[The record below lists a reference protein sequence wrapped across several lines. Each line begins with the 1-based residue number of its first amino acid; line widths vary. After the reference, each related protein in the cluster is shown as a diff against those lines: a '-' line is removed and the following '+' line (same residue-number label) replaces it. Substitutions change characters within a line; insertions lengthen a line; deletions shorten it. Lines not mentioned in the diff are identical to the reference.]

1 MTTVAPN
8 NTLIIKPNTAPEQ
21 DLKVAN
27 TKNSAGKFSLKCND
41 LDPIDYAI
49 DAFAER
55 NFVIPIGTTIFKNT
69 GNVDL
74 EVTTGA

>member
-8 NTLIIKPNTAPEQ
+8 NTLSITPTTSAEQ

-27 TKNSAGKFSLKCND
+27 TKNSAGKFSLKCNA
-41 LDPIDYAI
+41 LDPVDYTI
-49 DAFAER
+49 EAFVER
-55 NFVIPIGTTIFKNT
+55 NFVIPIGTTIFRNT

-74 EVTTGA
+74 DVTTGA